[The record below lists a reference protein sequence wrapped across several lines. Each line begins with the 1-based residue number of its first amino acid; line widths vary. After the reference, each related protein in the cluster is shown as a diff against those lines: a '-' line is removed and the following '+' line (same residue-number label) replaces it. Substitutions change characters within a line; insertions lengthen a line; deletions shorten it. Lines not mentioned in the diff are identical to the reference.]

1 MKQQQRKI
9 VRDYINSQHK
19 RCSEHLRSLGL
30 LNNNGTLPRSEGSQI
45 NLERWFFDAIN
56 SDNYILSITDAGGV
70 EASLEI
76 GSFDSSSGN
85 PVIFEFDAAAWPD
98 LLEEAV
104 LVEVDDGVA
113 NTRACAECMAT
124 ECDRCGGTGWAED
137 AEPSIFVDI
146 CGESRNESYQNL
158 FLRDDLGAIAD
169 IPGMTIKDKEDPA
182 TYADLTDLQ
191 KLVGKLI
198 QQEKENLLNS
208 VLQYGSNLVILDEDG
223 KSTPESELAMIEW
236 FDQNELTEE
245 LTRIA
250 QSGVMT

>member
-1 MKQQQRKI
+1 MKQQQREI
-9 VRDYINSQHK
+9 VRDYISRQHK
-19 RCSEHLRSLGL
+19 RCSEHLRSLGI

-56 SDNYILSITDAGGV
+56 SDNYTLSITDAGGV

-113 NTRACAECMAT
+113 N
-124 ECDRCGGTGWAED
+124 GTGWAED

-146 CGESRNESYQNL
+146 CGESQNESYQNL

-198 QQEKENLLNS
+198 QQEKENLLKS
-208 VLQYGSNLVILDEDG
+208 VIQYGSNLVVLDEDG
-223 KSTPESELAMIEW
+223 ESTPESKLAMIEW

>member
-56 SDNYILSITDAGGV
+56 SDNYTLSITDAGGV

-113 NTRACAECMAT
+113 N
-124 ECDRCGGTGWAED
+124 GTGWAED

>member
-1 MKQQQRKI
+1 MKQQQREI
-9 VRDYINSQHK
+9 VRDYISRQHK

-56 SDNYILSITDAGGV
+56 SDNYTLSITNAGGV

-113 NTRACAECMAT
+113 N
-124 ECDRCGGTGWAED
+124 GTGWAKD

-146 CGESRNESYQNL
+146 CGESRNESYRNI
-158 FLRDDLGAIAD
+158 FVKKDDGAIND
-169 IPGMTIKDKEDPA
+169 LPGM
-182 TYADLTDLQ
+182 DLSQYGGPTALQ
-191 KLVGKLI
+191 ILVWKLI
-198 QQEKENLLNS
+198 EDEEKNLLQA
-208 VLQYGSNLVILDEDG
+208 VLQYGANLIDLNEDG
-223 KSTPESELAMIEW
+223 QPTAESYAEAKKW
-236 FDQNELTEE
+236 FDQNGLTER

-250 QSGVMT
+250 QSGVMK

>member
-1 MKQQQRKI
+1 MKQQQREI
-9 VRDYINSQHK
+9 VRDYISRQHK

-56 SDNYILSITDAGGV
+56 SDNYTLSITDAGGV

-113 NTRACAECMAT
+113 N
-124 ECDRCGGTGWAED
+124 GTGWAED

-198 QQEKENLLNS
+198 QQEKENLLKS
-208 VLQYGSNLVILDEDG
+208 VIQYGSNLVVLDEDG
-223 KSTPESELAMIEW
+223 ESTPESKLAMIEW

>member
-1 MKQQQRKI
+1 MKQQQREI
-9 VRDYINSQHK
+9 VRDYISRQHK

-56 SDNYILSITDAGGV
+56 SDNYTLSITNAGGV

-113 NTRACAECMAT
+113 N
-124 ECDRCGGTGWAED
+124 GTGWAED

-198 QQEKENLLNS
+198 QQEKENLLKS
-208 VLQYGSNLVILDEDG
+208 VIQYGSNLVVLDEDG
-223 KSTPESELAMIEW
+223 ESTPESKLAMIEW

>member
-113 NTRACAECMAT
+113 N
-124 ECDRCGGTGWAED
+124 GTGWAED

>member
-1 MKQQQRKI
+1 MKQQQREI
-9 VRDYINSQHK
+9 VRDYISRQHK

-56 SDNYILSITDAGGV
+56 SDNYTLSITDAGGV

-113 NTRACAECMAT
+113 N
-124 ECDRCGGTGWAED
+124 GTGWAED

-146 CGESRNESYQNL
+146 CGESQNESYQNL

-198 QQEKENLLNS
+198 QQEKENLLKS
-208 VLQYGSNLVILDEDG
+208 VIQYGSNLVVLDEDG
-223 KSTPESELAMIEW
+223 ESTPESKLAMIEW

>member
-1 MKQQQRKI
+1 MKQQQREI
-9 VRDYINSQHK
+9 VRDYISRQHK

-56 SDNYILSITDAGGV
+56 SDNYTLSITNAGGV

-113 NTRACAECMAT
+113 N
-124 ECDRCGGTGWAED
+124 GTGWAED

>member
-1 MKQQQRKI
+1 MKQQQREI
-9 VRDYINSQHK
+9 VRDYISRQHK

-56 SDNYILSITDAGGV
+56 SDNYTLSITDAGGV

-113 NTRACAECMAT
+113 N
-124 ECDRCGGTGWAED
+124 GTGWAED

-146 CGESRNESYQNL
+146 CGESQNESYQNL

-182 TYADLTDLQ
+182 AYADLTDLQ

-198 QQEKENLLNS
+198 QQEKENLLKS
-208 VLQYGSNLVILDEDG
+208 VIQYGSNLVVLDEDG
-223 KSTPESELAMIEW
+223 ESTPESKLAMIEW